1 MEIDL
6 TKISMF
12 KGQQYETI
20 ITTINDDGSLNAAP
34 IGILCRGKDKVM
46 CRIFKGSH
54 TLENIISQKEF
65 IVNICENP
73 ELFTWSLLD
82 NLEKDDFSEDQSI
95 KNVDAYFKCKVTSI
109 KEAVKQSD
117 PVKKKSEAN
126 VIKADVCKLIIRNP
140 VKAYNRSFS
149 YVVECLANFSRID
162 IVDDEKRKYYLDSF
176 KEARRVVKKVGSK
189 QDKEAMDMIK
199 YQQAYNLNSK
209 MMSVMNQIYDKLINQ
224 TGI

>member
-126 VIKADVCKLIIRNP
+126 VIKADVCKLIIRSP

-199 YQQAYNLNSK
+199 SKLNEK
-209 MMSVMNQIYDKLINQ
+209 GYDI
-224 TGI
+224 

>member
-6 TKISMF
+6 TKIGMF

-20 ITTINDDGSLNAAP
+20 ITTENKDGSLNAAP
-34 IGILCRGKDKVM
+34 IGILCGGNNKVM

-54 TLENIISQKEF
+54 TLENIIAQKEF
-65 IVNICENP
+65 TANITQNP

-82 NLEKDDFSEDQSI
+82 NLEADDFNENKSI
-95 KNVDAYFKCKVTSI
+95 KDVDCYFKCEVTSI

-117 PVKKKSEAN
+117 PIKKKEEAN
-126 VIKADVCKLIIRNP
+126 VIKADVTELIINKP

-176 KEARRVVKKVGSK
+176 KEAYRVVKKVGSK
-189 QDKEAMDMIK
+189 KDKDAMDKIK
-199 YQQAYNLNSK
+199 SKLNEK
-209 MMSVMNQIYDKLINQ
+209 GYDI
-224 TGI
+224 

>member
-176 KEARRVVKKVGSK
+176 KEAHRVVKKVGSK

-199 YQQAYNLNSK
+199 SKLNEK
-209 MMSVMNQIYDKLINQ
+209 GYDI
-224 TGI
+224 

>member
-6 TKISMF
+6 TKIGMF

-34 IGILCRGKDKVM
+34 IGILCRGKNKVM

-54 TLENIISQKEF
+54 TLENIISQKKF

-199 YQQAYNLNSK
+199 SKLNEK
-209 MMSVMNQIYDKLINQ
+209 GYDI
-224 TGI
+224 

>member
-54 TLENIISQKEF
+54 TLENISSQKEF

-95 KNVDAYFKCKVTSI
+95 KNVDAYFKCEVTSV

-140 VKAYNRSFS
+140 VKAYNRAFS
-149 YVVECLANFSRID
+149 YVIECLANFSRID

-199 YQQAYNLNSK
+199 SKLNEK
-209 MMSVMNQIYDKLINQ
+209 GYDI
-224 TGI
+224 

>member
-6 TKISMF
+6 TKIGMF

-140 VKAYNRSFS
+140 VKAYNRALS
-149 YVVECLANFSRID
+149 YVIECLANFSRID

-199 YQQAYNLNSK
+199 SKLNEK
-209 MMSVMNQIYDKLINQ
+209 GYDI
-224 TGI
+224 

>member
-189 QDKEAMDMIK
+189 QDKEAIDMIK
-199 YQQAYNLNSK
+199 SKLNEK
-209 MMSVMNQIYDKLINQ
+209 GYDI
-224 TGI
+224 

>member
-6 TKISMF
+6 TKISML

-82 NLEKDDFSEDQSI
+82 NLEKDDFSEDQSM

-149 YVVECLANFSRID
+149 YVVECLTNFSRID

-199 YQQAYNLNSK
+199 SKLNEK
-209 MMSVMNQIYDKLINQ
+209 GYDI
-224 TGI
+224 

>member
-95 KNVDAYFKCKVTSI
+95 KNVDAYFKCKVTSK

-199 YQQAYNLNSK
+199 SKLNEK
-209 MMSVMNQIYDKLINQ
+209 GYDI
-224 TGI
+224 

>member
-6 TKISMF
+6 TKIGMF

-34 IGILCRGKDKVM
+34 IGILCRGKNKVM

-199 YQQAYNLNSK
+199 SKLNEK
-209 MMSVMNQIYDKLINQ
+209 GYDI
-224 TGI
+224 

>member
-6 TKISMF
+6 TKIGMF

-34 IGILCRGKDKVM
+34 IGILCRGKNKVM

-109 KEAVKQSD
+109 KEAVKQSN

-199 YQQAYNLNSK
+199 SKLNEK
-209 MMSVMNQIYDKLINQ
+209 GYDI
-224 TGI
+224 

>member
-1 MEIDL
+1 M
-6 TKISMF
+6 
-12 KGQQYETI
+12 
-20 ITTINDDGSLNAAP
+20 
-34 IGILCRGKDKVM
+34 
-46 CRIFKGSH
+46 
-54 TLENIISQKEF
+54 
-65 IVNICENP
+65 
-73 ELFTWSLLD
+73 FTWSLLD

-199 YQQAYNLNSK
+199 SKLNEK
-209 MMSVMNQIYDKLINQ
+209 GYDI
-224 TGI
+224 

>member
-34 IGILCRGKDKVM
+34 IGILCRGKNKVM

-126 VIKADVCKLIIRNP
+126 VIKADVCKLVINNP
-140 VKAYNRSFS
+140 VKAYNRALS
-149 YVVECLANFSRID
+149 YVIECLANFSRID

-189 QDKEAMDMIK
+189 KDKEAMDMIK
-199 YQQAYNLNSK
+199 SKLNEK
-209 MMSVMNQIYDKLINQ
+209 GYAI
-224 TGI
+224 